1 MKWIKNNLANFFTL
15 GNLACGFLAIVL
27 VLDPW
32 EEMLDTLP
40 FWLMILAA
48 VLDFF
53 DGFIA
58 RATKTSSKIGA
69 DLDSLA
75 DMVTFGVL
83 PGVMIWSV
91 LPGSFAL
98 IGILIPILSAW
109 RLAKFN
115 NDTRKNEFFYGL
127 ATPANAL
134 MIGGFFALFVSH
146 IGMLDGYHQFINVSK
161 MHLWSSPIILI
172 MSFLMVSDLKL
183 LSNKISPFSL
193 TNAKWHIGVLVVG
206 IILISIFGYLG
217 ISLAIISYV
226 LISIIANFAR
236 SKSTKK

>member
-32 EEMLDTLP
+32 EEMASTLP

-48 VLDFF
+48 ILDFF

-58 RATKTSSKIGA
+58 RGTKTSSKIGA

-83 PGVMIWSV
+83 PGVMIWSIF
-91 LPGSFAL
+91 PGNFAF
-98 IGILIPILSAW
+98 IGILIPLLSAW

-115 NDTRKNEFFYGL
+115 NDTRGNEYFYGL

-134 MIGGFFALFVSH
+134 MIGGFFALFISH
-146 IGMLDGYHQFINVSK
+146 LGNLDGYHQLIKFSEI
-161 MHLWSSPIILI
+161 HLWFSPIIFA
-172 MSFLMVSDLKL
+172 MSFLMVSEVKL
-183 LSNKISPFSL
+183 LSNKISPF
-193 TNAKWHIGVLVVG
+193 TIANAKWHIIVLVSA
-206 IILISIFGYLG
+206 IILIAIFGYLG
-217 ISLAIISYV
+217 ISFAIISYV
-226 LISIIANFAR
+226 LSSIIANFVR
-236 SKSTKK
+236 SKTTKK